1 MGGAPAIKVSG
12 TYTRPRNYVIEGYAP
27 AANFGAMLLPVDPGM
42 VAVDLVDG
50 DGGPDSEAAL
60 LDYLAGLTPET
71 AALPRSTAQ
80 VLLAPDPDPDD
91 QLTGDL
97 AHYLG
102 KPTPDWSGSFGGS
115 VKFLSNFTVSTL
127 FEYKTGNYH
136 INNLTDAFR
145 NANAL
150 IGLNTPAAAEAER
163 NYITGGLDA
172 SGNPLN
178 DPQVRLDALEDWIG
192 ELLALAPFPGL
203 NTIKKADFLRWREV
217 SLTYNAPRTFVEG
230 FGIRSLAFTVA
241 GRNLASRGC
250 RCRAR
255 NRAGRSAAGRCWPRL
270 ARPPCGRSRQRA
282 KPCG

>member
-1 MGGAPAIKVSG
+1 V
-12 TYTRPRNYVIEGYAP
+12 
-27 AANFGAMLLPVDPGM
+27 LLPTEPGF

-50 DGGPDSEAAL
+50 DGLPDSEAAL
-60 LDYLAGLTPET
+60 IDYLGTLTSDD
-71 AALPRSTAQ
+71 AALPRSTSQ
-80 VLLAPDPDPDD
+80 VLLAPDPVEGD

-127 FEYKTGNYH
+127 FEYKTGNYT

-163 NYITGGLDA
+163 DYITGGVDA
-172 SGNPLN
+172 GGNPLN
-178 DPQVRLDALEDWIG
+178 DGAVRLAALEQWVG

-203 NTIKKADFLRWREV
+203 NTIKQADFLRWREV
-217 SLTYNAPRTFVEG
+217 SLTYSAPRTFVQG
-230 FGIRSLAFTVA
+230 LGVRSLAFTVA
-241 GRNLASRGC
+241 GRNLAMWTVYDGVDPELNDGGRGSSGTFDDNFKSVE
-250 RCRAR
+250 AFGF
-255 NRAGRSAAGRCWPRL
+255 AIPRRFVFTL
-270 ARPPCGRSRQRA
+270 RVGF
-282 KPCG
+282 